1 MRRKRE
7 ILKSRNV
14 FVGFG
19 AVYFLGVEFAVPS
32 NDGGLLAGCDVSSSL
47 RNGRIDSTP

>member
-1 MRRKRE
+1 M
-7 ILKSRNV
+7 

-19 AVYFLGVEFAVPS
+19 AMHFPGVEFAVSS

-47 RNGRIDSTP
+47 CHGRIDSTA